1 MSAPA
6 GRALRLDG
14 VCRSFGDV
22 RAVHD
27 VSFELADDETIALVG
42 PSGCGK
48 STLLRVIA
56 GLVPAD
62 AGRIELGGQVV
73 DDVGLHAPPEDRHVG
88 FVFQEHT
95 LFPHLTV
102 ADNVGFGLGRR
113 PERARVDA
121 MLELVEL
128 AGFGGMS
135 DPIPDSSCYFSGAGP
150 TPTGVMKPDLVAPG
164 AYLAGAMS
172 RDADPRMTAG
182 GVFDGV
188 GCPSD
193 LPACHVLDDGHAL
206 TTGTSMASPHVAGA
220 IALLFERDPSLTQAE
235 LRDLLQAGAHY
246 PHGAVPYEYQLGPGA
261 LDLLG
266 TLDVLDAQQAADPDV
281 DPSRSYYV
289 LSSPYAR
296 PDPTWPIVGVVQLR
310 LADGSVFVGDGR
322 RRLSLHVD
330 DGEIVEP
337 LTLVRAGMWRFAVA
351 AASGSGGEVLRV
363 DVRYGGV
370 SLGVKALPV
379 GADVWVAQ
387 SGVVARGSGCGLA
400 QGRPVGGLWGAVAGL
415 LLWAARRWRR
425 RRRLAAQ

>member
-14 VCRSFGDV
+14 VSRSFGDV

-128 AGFGGMS
+128 AGFGH
-135 DPIPDSSCYFSGAGP
+135 
-150 TPTGVMKPDLVAPG
+150 
-164 AYLAGAMS
+164 
-172 RDADPRMTAG
+172 R
-182 GVFDGV
+182 
-188 GCPSD
+188 
-193 LPACHVLDDGHAL
+193 
-206 TTGTSMASPHVAGA
+206 
-220 IALLFERDPSLTQAE
+220 
-235 LRDLLQAGAHY
+235 Y
-246 PHGAVPYEYQLGPGA
+246 PHEL
-261 LDLLG
+261 
-266 TLDVLDAQQAADPDV
+266 
-281 DPSRSYYV
+281 
-289 LSSPYAR
+289 
-296 PDPTWPIVGVVQLR
+296 
-310 LADGSVFVGDGR
+310 
-322 RRLSLHVD
+322 
-330 DGEIVEP
+330 
-337 LTLVRAGMWRFAVA
+337 
-351 AASGSGGEVLRV
+351 SGGERQRVALARALAPSPSLVLL
-363 DVRYGGV
+363 DEPFA
-370 SLGVKALPV
+370 SLDP
-379 GADVWVAQ
+379 
-387 SGVVARGSGCGLA
+387 
-400 QGRPVGGLWGAVAGL
+400 RPVSYTHLRAHET
-415 LLWAARRWRR
+415 
-425 RRRLAAQ
+425 